1 MRTQLRQQQIK
12 QRRQVIM
19 VQGYTDLNACTS
31 GVIALVMV
39 YRPKTKQTTY
49 NNEGIKRTQI

>member
-12 QRRQVIM
+12 RRRQVMM

-31 GVIALVMV
+31 WGHRSSSHGLYA
-39 YRPKTKQTTY
+39 KKQ
-49 NNEGIKRTQI
+49 NKDDM